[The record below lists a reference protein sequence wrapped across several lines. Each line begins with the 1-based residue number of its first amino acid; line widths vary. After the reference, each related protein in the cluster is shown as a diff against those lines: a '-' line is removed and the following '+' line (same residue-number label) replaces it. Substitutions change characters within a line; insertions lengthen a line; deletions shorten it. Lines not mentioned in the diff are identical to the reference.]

1 MRITIS
7 VLGRFQFFH
16 LARELQGRGFLNKLI
31 TSYPVFEAVKY
42 GIEKKYIKSLVFHEI
57 NNRIS
62 IRFPNFIRSIVNPQY
77 QVFEL
82 FDYHASWHIPS
93 NTDIF
98 VGMSSGSLHS
108 LRRAKQRGARTV
120 VERGSTHILHQRQ
133 LLTEEYDRLGIKAVI
148 VHPKVVDKELAE
160 YQESD
165 FISLPSQYVKRTFLE
180 YGIPE
185 NKLIQ
190 NPYGVN
196 LTNFYPVPK
205 EDQIFRVIHCGNLSI
220 RKGVHYLLQ
229 AFSELK
235 LPKAE
240 LWLIGDI
247 TKEISPFLKKY
258 SSDSII
264 LKGTFPERELHR
276 ILSQGSV
283 FCLASIEEGLAMV
296 QTMAMACG
304 LPVIITTNT
313 GGEDI
318 VRDGVDGFIVPIRE
332 VEALKEKMRYFY
344 EHEEARR
351 AMGESALKRVKEGF
365 TWKDYADRM
374 INHYQKI
381 LAAR

>member
-7 VLGRFQFFH
+7 VLGRFHFFH
-16 LARELQGRGFLNKLI
+16 LARELQGRGLLNRLI
-31 TSYPVFEAVKY
+31 TSYPVFETVKY

-62 IRFPNFIRSIVNPQY
+62 IGFPNFIRSIVNPQY

-82 FDYHASWHIPS
+82 FDHHASWHIPG

-98 VGMSSGSLHS
+98 VGMSSGALHS
-108 LRRAKQRGARTV
+108 LRRAKQKGARTI

-133 LLTEEYDRLGIKAVI
+133 LLTEEYDRLGIKGVI
-148 VHPKVVDKELAE
+148 VHPKVIDKELAE
-160 YQESD
+160 YQETD

-205 EDQIFRVIHCGNLSI
+205 EDRIFRVIHCGNLSI

-235 LPKAE
+235 LPNAE

-247 TKEISPFLKKY
+247 NKEISPFLKKY

-296 QTMAMACG
+296 QAMAMACG

-318 VRDGVDGFIVPIRE
+318 VRDGVDGFIVPIRN
-332 VEALKEKMRYFY
+332 VEALKEKMQYFY

-351 AMGESALKRVKEGF
+351 SMGESALHRVRAGF

>member
-1 MRITIS
+1 MKITIS

-16 LARELQGRGFLNKLI
+16 LARELQGRGFLNRLI
-31 TSYPVFEAVKY
+31 TSYPVFETVKY

-82 FDYHASWHIPS
+82 FDHHASWHIPS

-98 VGMSSGSLHS
+98 VGMSSGALHS

-133 LLTEEYDRLGIKAVI
+133 LLKEEYDRLGIKAVI

-205 EDQIFRVIHCGNLSI
+205 EDRIFRVIHCGNLSI

-235 LPKAE
+235 LPNAE

-296 QTMAMACG
+296 QAMAMACG

-318 VRDGVDGFIVPIRE
+318 VRDGVDGFIVPIRD

-351 AMGESALKRVKEGF
+351 SMGESALNRVKEGF